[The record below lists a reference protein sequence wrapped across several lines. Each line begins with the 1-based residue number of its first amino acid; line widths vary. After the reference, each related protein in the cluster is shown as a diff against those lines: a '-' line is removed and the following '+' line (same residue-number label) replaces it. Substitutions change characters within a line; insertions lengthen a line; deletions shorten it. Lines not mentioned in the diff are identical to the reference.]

1 MAWTIRAKFSRGV
14 FEPLEPA
21 VADRVSEGEEVLITI
36 AMPPSATGDPL
47 RDTAGGW
54 KDLLDAA
61 ALKRDIYADRLLT
74 TRPAVRL

>member
-1 MAWTIRAKFSRGV
+1 MDDQSEVLAGV

-21 VADRVSEGEEVLITI
+21 AADKVSEGDEVLITI
-36 AMPPSATGDPL
+36 ATPPSAAGDPL
-47 RDTAGGW
+47 RDPAGGW

-74 TRPAVRL
+74 TRPDVRL